1 MRSLGRH
8 PTDVARDG
16 VWGVD
21 RFVSEGDLLLD
32 GALGGTAMSPC
43 RPWSTLA
50 WSFRAGTRTER
61 LDIVTSARVSCACV
75 WHPARR
81 ANRMEPSLG
90 VQHGHI
96 RRSDP
101 HDADD
106 RADGSI
112 VALVSKVLI
121 HCSPVCSIC
130 DQAFAPALVAC
141 YRRGE
146 REDLE
151 SSNRVGHVVG
161 LRIQH
166 APAMIMLSNTQQMRI
181 TQRRRRTGQPA

>member
-1 MRSLGRH
+1 VAQVHQRVAPCGAL
-8 PTDVARDG
+8 DVTRRALRETAFG
-16 VWGVD
+16 VAD

-43 RPWSTLA
+43 RTAVRHRHL
-50 WSFRAGTRTER
+50 RASVMRM
-61 LDIVTSARVSCACV
+61 V
-75 WHPARR
+75 WHPARM

-96 RRSDP
+96 RRSHP

-112 VALVSKVLI
+112 VALVSKALI
-121 HCSPVCSIC
+121 HCSTVCSIR

-141 YRRGE
+141 CRRGE
-146 REDLE
+146 RQDLE

-161 LRIQH
+161 LRVQH
-166 APAMIMLSNTQQMRI
+166 APAMIMLSNTQQMRS